1 MLLQNPCHVKG
12 ETDININVDVY
23 IDMFPVSISQIPLY
37 GEESEG
43 GGGEMQQFVMFTYLV
58 TADGISVYIY
68 CIH

>member
-43 GGGEMQQFVMFTYLV
+43 GAVKCSSLLCLH
-58 TADGISVYIY
+58 I
-68 CIH
+68 

>member
-1 MLLQNPCHVKG
+1 MLPQNSCHVKG
-12 ETDININVDVY
+12 ETDIIINVDVY

-37 GEESEG
+37 GEESG
-43 GGGEMQQFVMFTYLV
+43 GGMQQFVMFTYLV